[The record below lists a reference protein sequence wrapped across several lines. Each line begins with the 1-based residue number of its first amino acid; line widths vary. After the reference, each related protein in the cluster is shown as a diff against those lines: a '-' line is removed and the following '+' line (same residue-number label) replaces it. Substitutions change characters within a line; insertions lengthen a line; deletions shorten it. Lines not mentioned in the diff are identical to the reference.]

1 MSAKTCGLAD
11 RGPLA
16 AGSGGRSVYT
26 VADRQA
32 FLGVVA
38 LVNSLRLVG
47 YRGRVVLLDC
57 GLTQAQRRMLAT
69 ELTLVAKREPLP
81 PALLKWQA
89 PLECPAQAMLLLDA
103 DIIVTQPL
111 DEIFECI
118 EAGRIVVAADPHSG
132 RFFPEWETLLS
143 LPPLRQGTYVNMGL
157 IGLPG
162 PAAEPLLRVVRD
174 KQLDLD
180 LALTR
185 FGGVEPTAPLYH
197 GDQNVWNAVFCT
209 ERWAGMLDVLD
220 SRRAPQ
226 FPFEDVAVV
235 DEATLR
241 CVSFGTLEPL
251 LLHHILAKP
260 WLTPVRRNAYV
271 VLLRRLLTGDDLA
284 VRVPEP
290 FLPRWLHRG
299 LRGRIHRIGYETT
312 ALVRSQRGKLGL
324 RRRLHRR

>member
-1 MSAKTCGLAD
+1 MYA
-11 RGPLA
+11 
-16 AGSGGRSVYT
+16 
-26 VADRQA
+26 VADRLA

-57 GLTQAQRRMLAT
+57 GLTRDQRRVLAT
-69 ELTLVAKREPLP
+69 ELTLVARREALP
-81 PALLKWQA
+81 PTLLKWQA
-89 PLECPAQAMLLLDA
+89 PLEQPGRAMLLLDV
-103 DIIVTQPL
+103 DVIVTQPL
-111 DEIFECI
+111 DELFERI

-132 RFFPEWETLLS
+132 RFFPEWETLLP
-143 LPPLRQGTYVNMGL
+143 LPPLRQGTYVNAGL

-162 PAAEPLLRVVRD
+162 PDAEPLLRVVRE
-174 KQLDLD
+174 KQLGLD

-185 FGGVEPTAPLYH
+185 YGGVEPGAPLYH

-209 ERWAGMLDVLD
+209 ERWSSMLDVLD
-220 SRRAPQ
+220 SRLAPH
-226 FPFEDVAVV
+226 FPFVDVTVV
-235 DEATLR
+235 DKAGLR
-241 CVSFGTLEPL
+241 CTSGTLEPV

-290 FLPRWLHRG
+290 LLPRWLHRG
-299 LRGRIHRIGYETT
+299 WKGRVHRIGYESA
-312 ALVRSQRGKLGL
+312 ALIRSRRGTLGL
-324 RRRLHRR
+324 RGRAHRRRDAAAPTTSPLEPSPLA